1 MSKTRKSWQEKLDE
15 THGLPR
21 VEQINER
28 LATRWGSG
36 TLVIPAPREVDGL
49 MRQVSSGRV
58 TTINN
63 IREELAQ
70 RHSATMG

>member
-1 MSKTRKSWQEKLDE
+1 MSKARKSWQEKLDE
-15 THGLPR
+15 THGLPK

-28 LATRWGSG
+28 LALRWGSG

-49 MRQVSSGRV
+49 MRQVPVGRV
-58 TTINN
+58 TTINS
-63 IREELAQ
+63 IRKELAQ